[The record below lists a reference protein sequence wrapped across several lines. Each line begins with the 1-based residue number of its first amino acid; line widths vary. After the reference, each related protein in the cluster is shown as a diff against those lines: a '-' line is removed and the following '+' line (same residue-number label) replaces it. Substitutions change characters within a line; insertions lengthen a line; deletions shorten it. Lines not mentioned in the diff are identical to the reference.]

1 MANYHNV
8 KFVIAGRGPCLD
20 ELKGLADYLGISG
33 KVYFTGYLNDVQIT
47 KMYKAIDIATF
58 PSLYEPFGIVALEGM
73 LAGAA
78 TVVSD
83 VGGLNEIVSH
93 GIDGLKS
100 YAGNPNSLADSI
112 LEALYNEELCRS
124 MAKNARE
131 KVIREFNW
139 NTIGKKTLEV
149 YKTAIKANKA
159 AKASVNL
166 EKLAEKESHGTA
178 TMVDGKDTTITTY
191 TTDKEIN
198 ILQTPMKK
206 KARATT

>member
-1 MANYHNV
+1 M
-8 KFVIAGRGPCLD
+8 
-20 ELKGLADYLGISG
+20 ADYLGISN
-33 KVYFTGYLNDVQIT
+33 KVYFTGYLNDAQIT

-83 VGGLNEIVSH
+83 AGGLNEIISH
-93 GIDGLKS
+93 GIDGMKS

-112 LEALYNEELCRS
+112 LEALFNESLCKS
-124 MAKNARE
+124 MARNARE

-139 NTIGKKTLEV
+139 GTIGKKTLEV
-149 YKTAIKANKA
+149 YKLAIKANKVA
-159 AKASVNL
+159 LKSSVSL
-166 EKLAEKESHGTA
+166 EKLANKESYGTA
-178 TMVDGKDTTITTY
+178 TLVDGKDTTITTD

-198 ILQTPMKK
+198 ALHNPLKK
-206 KARATT
+206 KAMGAI

>member
-1 MANYHNV
+1 MKEKAFEVLKIFENNGY
-8 KFVIAGRGPCLD
+8 IAYIVGGYVR
-20 ELKGLADYLGISG
+20 DYL
-33 KVYFTGYLNDVQIT
+33 
-47 KMYKAIDIATF
+47 
-58 PSLYEPFGIVALEGM
+58 
-73 LAGAA
+73 
-78 TVVSD
+78 
-83 VGGLNEIVSH
+83 
-93 GIDGLKS
+93 
-100 YAGNPNSLADSI
+100 
-112 LEALYNEELCRS
+112 
-124 MAKNARE
+124 
-131 KVIREFNW
+131 
-139 NTIGKKTLEV
+139 IGKKTLEV